1 VRRTKRELA
10 PRRQPGGSSQLFN
23 FAQWLARNATEWCV
37 TILMLLFG
45 TTTIVQA
52 FVVPSGSMEGTLWTG
67 DHLFVDKLVY
77 APAGPVSGRL
87 LPYQPVR
94 RGDII
99 VFRYPLDLRQNY
111 VKRVIGVPGDR
122 IRIVNKRLWLN
133 GKPMDEPYTRHVASY
148 ADSYRDYFPSTP
160 SFDLPQRA
168 QEMLERHARDGEL
181 LVPPG
186 NYFALGDNRDNSEDS
201 RYWGFVPREN
211 IIGKPLIVWWSYDAP
226 GERLADGN
234 IRLDHLADLAR
245 NFFAKTRWERTFR
258 PIRSHRID

>member
-1 VRRTKRELA
+1 MRRS
-10 PRRQPGGSSQLFN
+10 GSSRFFD

-52 FVVPSGSMEGTLWTG
+52 FVVPSGSMEATLWTG
-67 DHLFVDKLVY
+67 DHLFVDKLAY

-87 LPYQPVR
+87 LPY
-94 RGDII
+94 
-99 VFRYPLDLRQNY
+99 L
-111 VKRVIGVPGDR
+111 KRAIGVPGDR

-133 GKPMDEPYTRHVASY
+133 GKPMDEPYTQHVTSY
-148 ADSYRDYFPSTP
+148 TDSYRDYFPSTP
-160 SFDLPQRA
+160 NFDLPQRA
-168 QEMLERHARDGEL
+168 RDMLERHTRDGEL
-181 LVPPG
+181 VVPPG
-186 NYFALGDNRDNSEDS
+186 NYFALGDNRDNSADS

-211 IIGKPLIVWWSYDAP
+211 IVGKPLIVWWSYDAP

-245 NFFAKTRWERTFR
+245 NFFTKTRWERTLGL
-258 PIRSHRID
+258 IRSHRID